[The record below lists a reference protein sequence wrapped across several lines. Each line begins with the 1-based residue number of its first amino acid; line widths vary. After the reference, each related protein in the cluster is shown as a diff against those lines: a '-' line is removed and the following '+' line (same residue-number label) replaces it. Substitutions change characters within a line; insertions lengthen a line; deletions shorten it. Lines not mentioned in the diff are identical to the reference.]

1 MKRCHVMGLMVALGL
16 QVVVM
21 AGVFLGGVYPL
32 WVGEEIRL
40 ETRPVDPRDLFRGN
54 YARPGYDFSTLK
66 ASDLRPGDVVYLP
79 LEKQPNEA
87 LWRGGEPQATEPET
101 GLYLRGRV
109 AGQPWSAGNTVK
121 YGIEALFAP
130 KEKALALER
139 QLRHSAVAVVRVA
152 PNGKA
157 ALVTVEAKAINN

>member
-16 QVVVM
+16 QVAVM

-32 WVGEEIRL
+32 WFGEEVRL
-40 ETRPVDPRDLFRGN
+40 ETQPVDPRDLFRGN
-54 YARPGYDFSTLK
+54 YARLGYAFNNVEIPG
-66 ASDLRPGDVVYLP
+66 LRPGDVVYLP
-79 LEKQPNEA
+79 LEKQPDEA
-87 LWRGGEPQATEPET
+87 LWRGGEPQVSEPEI

-109 AGQPWSAGNTVK
+109 SGQPWSAGNTVK

-139 QLRHSAVAVVRVA
+139 QLRDNAVAVVRVA

-157 ALVTVEAKAINN
+157 ALVTVEAKAVDN

>member
-1 MKRCHVMGLMVALGL
+1 MKRCHVIGLMAALGL
-16 QVVVM
+16 QVMVM
-21 AGVFLGGVYPL
+21 AGVFVGGVYPL

-54 YARPGYDFSTLK
+54 YARLSYAFSTQET
-66 ASDLRPGDVVYLP
+66 SNLRPGDVVYLP
-79 LEKQPNEA
+79 LKKVQGEA
-87 LWRGGEPQATEPET
+87 LWRGGDPQVGEPQT

-109 AGQPWSAGNTVK
+109 SGQPWRGGSTVK

-130 KEKALALER
+130 KEKALALEE
-139 QLRHSAVAVVRVA
+139 QLRHRAVAVVRVA

-157 ALVTVEAKAINN
+157 ALVTVEEKAVDH